1 MAYRK
6 KEEIHKLI
14 LSALLM
20 ALGLVLPFFT
30 GQIPQV
36 GNMLLPMH
44 LPVLVC
50 GLVCGWK
57 YGLAV
62 GWILPLLRSF
72 LFGMPVLFPKAL
84 AMAFELA
91 AYGALSGLFYGR
103 SRWKCI
109 VSLYRALVGA
119 MIGGRMVWGGVMI
132 VLMGMKGSAFTWKL
146 FLVEAFFNAI
156 PGILLQLLFIPGLML
171 ALGRTGMVPMHRHS
185 MAAEVPERN

>member
-1 MAYRK
+1 MARGE
-6 KEEIHKLI
+6 KEGIHKLI

-50 GLVCGWK
+50 GLICGWK

-62 GWILPLLRSF
+62 GWILPLLRSV
-72 LFGMPVLFPKAL
+72 LFGMPVLFPRAL

-91 AYGALSGLFYGR
+91 AYGGLAGLFYER

-109 VSLYRALVGA
+109 VALYRALIAA
-119 MIGGRMVWGGVMI
+119 MIGGRMVWGGVMV
-132 VLMGMKGSAFTWKL
+132 VLMGMKNSPFTWKL
-146 FLVEAFFNAI
+146 FLLEAFFNAI

-171 ALGRTGMVPMHRHS
+171 ALGRTGMVPMHGHRTP
-185 MAAEVPERN
+185 AEASE